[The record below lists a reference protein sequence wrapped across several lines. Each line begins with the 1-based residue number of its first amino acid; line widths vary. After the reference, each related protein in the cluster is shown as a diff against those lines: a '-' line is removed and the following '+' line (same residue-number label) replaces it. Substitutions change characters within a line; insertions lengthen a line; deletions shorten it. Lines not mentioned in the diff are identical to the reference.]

1 MGAMRD
7 GLIVKALSGFYYVR
21 PEDGG
26 DVVACRAR
34 GLFKKQGI
42 SPLVGDR
49 VRFESKDDNSGD
61 GTVVELLPRD
71 TELVRPPIANVDT
84 ALIVFSVT
92 RPELNR
98 QLLDKFLALAELAG
112 LRSTLVL
119 TKADLMEGPG
129 KDAAALK
136 EDMEKLIA
144 LYERIGYPVFATSAR
159 AGAGVE
165 ALKRSLEGRIAVIAG
180 QSGVGKSSLL
190 NRLAP
195 ELSLETN
202 DISEKLGR
210 GKHTTRHVELFRVG
224 ESGLLA
230 DTPGFSQLEFP
241 EMDAERLTH
250 AFPEFSELSS
260 GCKFRGCLHLKEPGC
275 KVIEAVE
282 EGRADAGRYAHYAA
296 FVAEIRERKR
306 RY

>member
-1 MGAMRD
+1 MRE

-34 GLFKKQGI
+34 GLFKLQGV

-49 VRFESKDDNSGD
+49 VRYEAKEDGSGE
-61 GTVVELLPRD
+61 GTVVELLPRS

-84 ALIVFSVT
+84 ALIVFAVT
-92 RPELNR
+92 RPDINR
-98 QLLDKFLALAELAG
+98 SLLDKFLALSELAG
-112 LRSTLVL
+112 LRSILCL
-119 TKADLMEGPG
+119 TKADLLEKPEST
-129 KDAAALK
+129 ALK
-136 EDMEKLIA
+136 AEIEQLRA
-144 LYERIGYPVFATSAR
+144 TYERIGYPVFLTSSR
-159 AGAGVE
+159 GGEGVSE
-165 ALKRSLEGRIAVIAG
+165 LLGELEGHITVIAG

-195 ELSLETN
+195 GLTLETN
-202 DISEKLGR
+202 EISEKLGR

-224 ESGLLA
+224 ERGLLA
-230 DTPGFSQLEFP
+230 DTPGFSSLEFP
-241 EMDAERLTH
+241 EMEAEDLTE
-250 AFPEFSELSS
+250 AFPEFAELSN

-275 KVIEAVE
+275 RVTEAVAAGE
-282 EGRADAGRYAHYAA
+282 ADPQRYEHYAA
-296 FVAEIRERKR
+296 FAVEIRDRKR